1 MCQPRPPWPRPMC
14 TSMSGVAINPA
25 CPEFPLGASHALPN
39 VHFWPPAAEL
49 CRHRDLETRCLRIR
63 GCSPPEAHCRG
74 HRGTIPSQATSRQ
87 RASAGTSDGRH
98 VVTKRAGHR
107 PGLRTFGNRCL
118 RILSVLQ
125 SRISAAFE
133 TCRRTWSSTRT
144 TLHKHGQARPLSPD
158 GVAVKLG
165 SFS

>member
-1 MCQPRPPWPRPMC
+1 MRPP
-14 TSMSGVAINPA
+14 I
-25 CPEFPLGASHALPN
+25 
-39 VHFWPPAAEL
+39 PPITPPSPQQTVVVVGGGFAGL
-49 CRHRDLETRCLRIR
+49 TLIQHLRIAPVNIVLIDR
-63 GCSPPEAHCRG
+63 CNHHVFQPLLYQVAR
-74 HRGTIPSQATSRQ
+74 TIPSQAPSRQ
-87 RASAGTSDGRH
+87 RASGGTSEGRH
-98 VVTKRAGHR
+98 VVTERAGHR